1 MDLLSDHK
9 GEIIVV
15 DNNSTDS
22 TNRLSH
28 ELADKV
34 VFAKTR
40 GIAFSRN
47 AGAYESLGE
56 YIFFVDADT
65 QVHPNT
71 LLEALNA
78 MQSGKVGAGG
88 RT

>member
-40 GIAFSRN
+40 GLLSAGTRVRMNRWRN
-47 AGAYESLGE
+47 
-56 YIFFVDADT
+56 IFFLWMRILKFI
-65 QVHPNT
+65 QIR
-71 LLEALNA
+71 
-78 MQSGKVGAGG
+78 S
-88 RT
+88 